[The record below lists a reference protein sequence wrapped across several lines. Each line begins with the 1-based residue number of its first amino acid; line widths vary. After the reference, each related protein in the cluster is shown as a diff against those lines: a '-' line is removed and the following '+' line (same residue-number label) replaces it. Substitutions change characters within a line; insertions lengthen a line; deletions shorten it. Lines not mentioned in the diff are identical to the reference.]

1 MAVKLLILS
10 QHVLRRRDVPEA
22 SCRQQGRYTSDAYSR
37 RSGLTGAGSI
47 TPGSICYTPA
57 LDMCVMGNNGQ
68 WGPWV

>member
-1 MAVKLLILS
+1 MVRLLDIKRTYSDGGMRLLLLADSKEDTLPTLLS
-10 QHVLRRRDVPEA
+10 DI
-22 SCRQQGRYTSDAYSR
+22 D
-37 RSGLTGAGSI
+37 GLSGAGSI